1 MLFWYTHERSSASTI
16 CILTINSSMAQS
28 YGFVSSRGP
37 HFSANVC
44 CFTQSRQLIKIVDVC
59 KKQHQGPAKT
69 QVLLIC
75 MDSQHILE
83 KNTWQQRNAWC
94 LTPQWGWNSPG
105 VVGSA
110 GVCDGRVSFCA
121 CGTQGAYKVNK
132 NNKQMVTF
140 PAIIFSPEVCDYFAW
155 GRFIVPD

>member
-1 MLFWYTHERSSASTI
+1 MNDLLLTQSVYW
-16 CILTINSSMAQS
+16 TINSSIAQS

-44 CFTQSRQLIKIVDVC
+44 CFPQPRQLIKIVDVC

-94 LTPQWGWNSPG
+94 LTPQWGWNSRG

-121 CGTQGAYKVNK
+121 SSNPLSLLLSLPCELLCLVISEHRQLQPTGAHKRWC
-132 NNKQMVTF
+132 Q
-140 PAIIFSPEVCDYFAW
+140 
-155 GRFIVPD
+155 